1 MIALTGFQLKKR
13 LYLAA
18 VLIAAGI
25 TISPPAGHC
34 QASRIP
40 VTATRAPSALQRPV
54 GTVAGYIFWDQ
65 TRVTYKPS
73 VPCQGLQLELDVITG
88 TGIQKF
94 ATLNQLQFMQS
105 PRPGPNLGLCS
116 YSFHEVP
123 EGVALQV
130 QVTVDPSVSHVTAK
144 GPLGATGGLIKVP
157 GGQCNNSSTGTALS
171 STYLESGWLSCGEHA
186 YNVNFELVPGGTI
199 GVLSRQGPPLLE
211 HAPTASMPSKST
223 LLQSNPQPGGPVQS
237 NGMLATAPGSPKVAT
252 PTTSAS
258 NGTKSATSA
267 IAQGKLKL
275 GPPKSGPKVANPL
288 ATQKSSAFL
297 AQLDQQ
303 RKADDK
309 ELSEIKPRIAA
320 STAAPRTGTGAM
332 TQAPAPSTLLKPAGP
347 GTIGTEKTT
356 ASVTSSSTILRA
368 PTPLN
373 NFALV
378 CAQDPT
384 MRILNVSGSYHPA
397 TFTTIKQY
405 DSYTITGCT
414 LGDPGPNAKVYLYKD
429 LYKGTGFPLQFQI
442 LEWHDNWIHLQLDW
456 NLTGLFD
463 QDNLTLVVQRADG
476 KQASKGGFKFVAA
489 REETRLRMIPRQDF
503 SLWGLTTAKTSEW
516 KVTYNSPASATDGW
530 GFQGMSSEV
539 QWNEQLPFMKNNF
552 DTANAPSGGRDVYD
566 FSRLQPGFVPTNASL
581 EWQPNVCY
589 AGTLFTSGNFNLT
602 WQTSQLWVDWQG
614 QNCANVGCGG
624 GAFQDDCFQVPN
636 TTYGLDVWVE
646 GPRGL
651 DPWTG
656 LPTKP

>member
-1 MIALTGFQLKKR
+1 MTALTGLQLKRR
-13 LYLAA
+13 LCLAA
-18 VLIAAGI
+18 VLMATGI
-25 TISPPAGHC
+25 TMSPPDGHC
-34 QASRIP
+34 QASRVP
-40 VTATRAPSALQRPV
+40 VTATRAPSALQKPE

-65 TRVTYKPS
+65 TRVAYTPS
-73 VPCQGLQLELDVITG
+73 TSCQGLQLELDVITG

-94 ATLNQLQFMQS
+94 ATLSQLQFMQS
-105 PRPGPNLGLCS
+105 PRPGPSLGLCS

-130 QVTVDPSVSHVTAK
+130 QVTVDPSVSHVTTK

-157 GGQCNNSSTGTALS
+157 GGQCKNSSTGSTLS
-171 STYLESGWLSCGEHA
+171 SAYLESGWLSCGEHA

-199 GVLSRQGPPLLE
+199 GVLPRQGATLLKQ
-211 HAPTASMPSKST
+211 APTTTMPSKST
-223 LLQSNPQPGGPVQS
+223 LLQPTPQPGGPAQS
-237 NGMLATAPGSPKVAT
+237 SRTLASAAGSAKVAT
-252 PTTSAS
+252 AGTSTNS
-258 NGTKSATSA
+258 PATSA

-275 GPPKSGPKVANPL
+275 GPAKSGPKVANPL
-288 ATQKSSAFL
+288 ASQKSVAIL
-297 AQLDQQ
+297 AELDQQ

-309 ELSEIKPRIAA
+309 ELSEIKPGIVA
-320 STAAPRTGTGAM
+320 STTVPHTSAGTV
-332 TQAPAPSTLLKPAGP
+332 TQASAPSTLLKPARP

-356 ASVTSSSTILRA
+356 ASVTSSSAILRA
-368 PTPLN
+368 PTPLD
-373 NFALV
+373 NFALI
-378 CAQDPT
+378 CSQDPT
-384 MRILNVSGSYHPA
+384 MRILNVSGSYHAA
-397 TFTTIKQY
+397 TFTTIKTY
-405 DSYTITGCT
+405 DSYTITGCA

-489 REETRLRMIPRQDF
+489 REQMRLRMIPRQDF

-581 EWQPNVCY
+581 EWQGNVCY